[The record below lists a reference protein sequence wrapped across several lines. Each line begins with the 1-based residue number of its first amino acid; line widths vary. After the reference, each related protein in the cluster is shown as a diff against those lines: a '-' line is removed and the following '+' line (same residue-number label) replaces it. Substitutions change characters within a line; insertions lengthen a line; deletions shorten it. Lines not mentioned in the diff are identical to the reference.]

1 MRLKITLKGKN
12 NLKIPFN
19 YNHILSSIIYKG
31 IDDMDL
37 AYKLHSS
44 NSFKFFT
51 FSQLNIKNRKIVKDY
66 IIACDGVISF
76 YLSSPSDLLIKNFTY
91 GFIDKEVRF
100 LNEKLKV
107 IKIEILRMPDFKEV
121 SNLKTVSPIIIRSKR
136 NVDGKIKVWDL
147 APSDKFFR
155 GIENNLIKKYCV
167 FNKIENTDKKI
178 KAYSEM
184 ANVKRKRI
192 SINKGPQTTYHRA
205 YMMDLI
211 LEGDIDLIKFAYDCG
226 LGEKNS
232 VDLIFSLKDKIYK
245 HVL

>member
-155 GIENNLIKKYCV
+155 GIENNLIK
-167 FNKIENTDKKI
+167 N
-178 KAYSEM
+178 
-184 ANVKRKRI
+184 
-192 SINKGPQTTYHRA
+192 
-205 YMMDLI
+205 
-211 LEGDIDLIKFAYDCG
+211 
-226 LGEKNS
+226 
-232 VDLIFSLKDKIYK
+232 
-245 HVL
+245 

>member
-1 MRLKITLKGKN
+1 MKYNIIMRLKITLKGEN

-19 YNHILSSIIYKG
+19 YNHILSSIIYNK
-31 IDDMDL
+31 IDDLDL

-51 FSQLNIKNRKIVKDY
+51 FSQLIIKNRVTTKEGIIVKDG
-66 IIACDGVISF
+66 IISF
-76 YLSSPSDLLIKNFTY
+76 YLSSPSDILIKNFTY
-91 GFIDKEVRF
+91 GFIEDEVKF

-107 IKIEILRMPDFKEV
+107 IKVEVLRMPDFNEI
-121 SNLKTVSPIIIRSKR
+121 SRFKTISPIIIRSKKEI
-136 NVDGKIKVWDL
+136 GGEIKIWDL
-147 APSDKFFR
+147 PPSDKFFR
-155 GIENNLIKKYCV
+155 GIENNLLKKYCV
-167 FNKIENTDKKI
+167 FNKIESTDKKI

-211 LEGDIDLIKFAYDCG
+211 LEGDIELIKFAYDVG

-232 VDLIFSLKDKIYK
+232 VGFGMVKLE
-245 HVL
+245 